1 MIEFFYEIEFPEFQR
16 EESTRLWITQA
27 ILKEGYEL
35 GEITIIFC
43 NDPYLHSINLEFL
56 KHDTFTDIITFDYVL
71 GKQINGEIYIS
82 LERVKD
88 NAAEYNVP
96 FSEELNRVIIH
107 GILHLCGYK
116 DKTTLEIETMRR
128 KEEEYLSAIV

>member
-43 NDPYLHSINLEFL
+43 NDLYLHSINLEFL

-71 GKQINGEIYIS
+71 GKQLNGEIYIS